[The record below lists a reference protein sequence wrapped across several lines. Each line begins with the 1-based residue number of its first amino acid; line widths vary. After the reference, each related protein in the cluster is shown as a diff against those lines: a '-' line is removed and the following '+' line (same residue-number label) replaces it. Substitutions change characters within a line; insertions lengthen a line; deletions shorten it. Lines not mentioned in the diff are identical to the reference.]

1 MQWAND
7 AVKAPAYSDASH
19 RGECHRIEDLGVRL
33 IQTGK
38 DRFTVVYGKQVK
50 QGLSYGE
57 AAASMAPASCT
68 RSPATA
74 CSTIASAASANCPS
88 FPRNSGIRAMT
99 DIQTDVLHR
108 KPFTVPTTHGGMR
121 LSLNSAAKAGEVRY
135 TPAGA
140 GETRLSPSPDLQRSV
155 PCL

>member
-1 MQWAND
+1 MAATNVVMQWAND

-57 AAASMAPASCT
+57 AAAEYG
-68 RSPATA
+68 A
-74 CSTIASAASANCPS
+74 CIMHSLAC
-88 FPRNSGIRAMT
+88 
-99 DIQTDVLHR
+99 D
-108 KPFTVPTTHGGMR
+108 GMLDNR
-121 LSLNSAAKAGEVRY
+121 ERGER
-135 TPAGA
+135 
-140 GETRLSPSPDLQRSV
+140 
-155 PCL
+155 